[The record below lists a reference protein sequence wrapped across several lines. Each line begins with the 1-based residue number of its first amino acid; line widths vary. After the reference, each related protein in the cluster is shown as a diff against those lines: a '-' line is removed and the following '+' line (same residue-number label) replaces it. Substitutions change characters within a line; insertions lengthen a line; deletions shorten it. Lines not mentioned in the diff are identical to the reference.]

1 MGMNYNFALNEKH
14 IVLNLTANEVTTY
27 DMDGNMITL
36 LPVKREDFP
45 DSFMEE
51 KVFYLVGE
59 NQTLSDL
66 PEEDCVVVKDKEPS
80 SGRNGIPFFRLVRKN
95 VLDVNGR
102 RAIVSLDFVQNYD
115 LFDPKHLCFFK
126 AN

>member
-1 MGMNYNFALNEKH
+1 MGTNYNFALNEKH

-36 LPVKREDFP
+36 LPVKKEDFP

-59 NQTLSDL
+59 DQILSGL
-66 PEEDCVVVKDKEPS
+66 SEEDCVVVREKKPS
-80 SGRNGIPFFRLVRKN
+80 PGRNGIPFFRLVRKN
-95 VLDVNGR
+95 VLDIKGK
-102 RAIVSLDFVQNYD
+102 RAIVTLDFVQNYNI
-115 LFDPKHLCFFK
+115 FDPKHLCFVQ
-126 AN
+126 AD